1 MHGTITPDSAV
12 STENQHHHKDQ
23 SDPLTLAGPTLLA
36 VHTLV
41 TLDLFGQERRAV
53 QDVGADA

>member
-1 MHGTITPDSAV
+1 MHGTIPCSAIPAQH
-12 STENQHHHKDQ
+12 QHHHNDQ

-41 TLDLFGQERRAV
+41 ALDLFGQERRAV